1 MKRKMRVIIT
11 IVLLVCMFFSLAVDA
26 CAIDT
31 AERVKYMLRSQ
42 SLFDD
47 LAKLIEAVDTN
58 DASKVFMTI
67 LEIYPDLVAL
77 AKKSGEEDGGGGG
90 NNNGGLGKSTM
101 ISDGNIITLSAA
113 IVISGAMIAAAII
126 IVNKKKTAA
135 LIAAANE
142 KQNKSSEEQT

>member
-11 IVLLVCMFFSLAVDA
+11 IVLLVCMFFTLAVDA

-31 AERVKYMLRSQ
+31 AERVKFMLRSQ
-42 SLFDD
+42 VLFDD
-47 LAKLIEAVDTN
+47 CAKLIEAVDTN

-77 AKKSGEEDGGGGG
+77 AKKSGEEDGGG
-90 NNNGGLGKSTM
+90 NNNGGLGKSTT

-113 IVISGAMIAAAII
+113 IIISGAMIAAAII
-126 IVNKKKTAA
+126 VVNKKKTAA

-142 KQNKSSEEQT
+142 KQNKSSEELA

>member
-11 IVLLVCMFFSLAVDA
+11 IVLLVCMFFSLAVDV

-58 DASKVFMTI
+58 DASTVFMTI
-67 LEIYPDLVAL
+67 LEIYPNFVRL
-77 AKKSGEEDGGGGG
+77 AKESGEEDGGG
-90 NNNGGLGKSTM
+90 NNNGGLGKSTT

-126 IVNKKKTAA
+126 VVNKKKTAA

-142 KQNKSSEEQT
+142 KQNESSEEQA